1 MIIRNK
7 HNFSVEKLEG
17 VNNFLMNSWFSE
29 IYGKN
34 EIIKKEG
41 LSLANLKKG
50 KIDNNILFMEDL
62 VRAMKKG
69 MNEKDFKDAVF
80 EVTFIDND
88 SRYENIG
95 ILAVKFVLKDG
106 VLMKFIGDVE
116 NIPFKRI

>member
-88 SRYENIG
+88 SRYENVG
-95 ILAVKFVLKDG
+95 VLAVKFVLKDG

>member
-17 VNNFLMNSWFSE
+17 INNFLMNSWFSE

-41 LSLANLKKG
+41 LSLVNLKKG

-69 MNEKDFKDAVF
+69 MNEKDFKEAVF

-88 SRYENIG
+88 SKYENIG
-95 ILAVKFVLKDG
+95 VLAVKFVLKDG
-106 VLMKFIGDVE
+106 ILMKFIGDVE